1 LNVAE
6 KPLVSLERCPS
17 YDPPIVQDAVRAA
30 LEPLGGISRFVRPG
44 QRVLLKPNLLVP
56 RPPEDA
62 ITTHPVLVA
71 AMIALVQS
79 VGATPVVGDSPGLIT
94 QGIENVWRETGMAA
108 VCEEAGVELLS
119 FETAGA
125 EPVQVADRTL
135 HLSKAVTEADV
146 VISLPKLK
154 THTMTVLTCA
164 VKNLY
169 GALPGLG
176 KADWHAKLP
185 KPSTFQFLLVDV
197 LEAVRPALTV
207 VDAVIGMEG
216 DGPSAGSPKA
226 LGFLAASADPVALD
240 TVCAHVLGLPADK
253 IRYLTAAHGRGLGVA
268 DLERIETAGVAPARL
283 RPDGF
288 RPART
293 ASLQF
298 VPEFLLNLVK
308 PLVWVRPG
316 FTAECKRCGECVSKC
331 PAGALTMGETAPVLD
346 AKLCIECFCCHEI
359 CPESAVELR
368 LSWLAR
374 LFSKN

>member
-1 LNVAE
+1 MNVAE
-6 KPLVSLERCPS
+6 KPVVSLERCPS
-17 YDPPIVQDAVRAA
+17 YDPPIVRDAVRAA
-30 LEPLGGISRFVRPG
+30 VELLGGIRRFVRTG

-62 ITTHPVLVA
+62 ITTHPALVA

-79 VGATPVVGDSPGLIT
+79 VGATPVVGDSPGLVT

-119 FETAGA
+119 FEAAGA
-125 EPVQVADRTL
+125 EAVQVAGRTL

-169 GALPGLG
+169 GTLPGLG

-185 KPSTFQFLLVDV
+185 KPSTFQLLLVDV
-197 LEAVRPALTV
+197 LEAARPALTV

-240 TVCAHVLGLPADK
+240 TVCAHVVGLPADR
-253 IRYLTAAHGRGLGVA
+253 IRYLAAAHERGLGVA
-268 DLERIETAGVAPARL
+268 DMERIEIAGESPARL
-283 RPDGF
+283 RPDEF

-293 ASLQF
+293 TALQF
-298 VPEFLLNLVK
+298 VPEFLLDLVK

-316 FTAECKRCGECVSKC
+316 FGAGCKQCGECVRKC
-331 PAGALTMGETAPVLD
+331 PAGALTRGETAPVLD
-346 AKLCIECFCCHEI
+346 EDRCIECFCCHEI

-368 LSWLAR
+368 LSWVVR
-374 LFSKN
+374 LFTKT